1 MSWEIV
7 CLWKSFSFCLKSLKL
22 AWEFYSLKVKIPR
35 LGGWDTFGASI
46 YQRSARSWAMATR
59 TANYFA
65 RYLGRNFYFLGIIF
79 IFFSC
84 FAVYIFFSSDLMPIS
99 SQNEKLKVGQLDM
112 LMKLGMRDKA

>member
-1 MSWEIV
+1 M
-7 CLWKSFSFCLKSLKL
+7 
-22 AWEFYSLKVKIPR
+22 
-35 LGGWDTFGASI
+35 FGASI